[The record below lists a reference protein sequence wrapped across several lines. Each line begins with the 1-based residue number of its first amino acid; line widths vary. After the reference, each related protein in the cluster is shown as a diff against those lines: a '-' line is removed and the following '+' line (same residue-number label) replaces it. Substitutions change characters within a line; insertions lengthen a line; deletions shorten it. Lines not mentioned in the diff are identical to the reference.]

1 MMQKLIPLLFAAA
14 LAGCASAPER
24 PSGAPPSGPVAPY
37 TDSIA
42 LAGKINVSYL
52 RDGNREALIGRFEWQ
67 QSAQRTDVTIMSP
80 LGQVVAQITVT
91 PWQATLREGKQPP
104 RTADN
109 IDALSA
115 QALGWTLPVSG
126 LREWLQG
133 HATAAGGKHFRA
145 SARDATVATADGWRL
160 NYVSW
165 HDLPA
170 AGEPAAG
177 EPAAAAAGAPKPKRI
192 DIERGATGQLEAMT
206 IQVVLDAPAP

>member
-1 MMQKLIPLLFAAA
+1 MQKLIPLLLAAA

-24 PSGAPPSGPVAPY
+24 PAGAPPSGPVAPY
-37 TDSIA
+37 TDTIT
-42 LAGKINVSYL
+42 LAGKINVTYT

-67 QSAQRTDVTIMSP
+67 QSTQRTEVTILSP
-80 LGQVVAQITVT
+80 LGQIVAQIAVT
-91 PWQATLREGKQPP
+91 PRQATLREGNKPL

-145 SARDATVATADGWRL
+145 SAQDATVVTADGWRL
-160 NYVSW
+160 SYVSW

-170 AGEPAAG
+170 AGDPAAG
-177 EPAAAAAGAPKPKRI
+177 EPAAPKPKRI
-192 DIERGATGQLEAMT
+192 DIERDATGQLEAMT
-206 IQVVLDAPAP
+206 IQVVLDAPVP